1 MRFFEILIL
10 VARWDFKYYV
20 LVKCTQKYDGFY
32 KCIGCMIRCLYID
45 VSVCFVESIVKLFC
59 CFWNL
64 NKEKVWELKNEVSP
78 KKTRNNSNRYKMD
91 FMLNREYLK
100 IINSNWWT
108 KFRLKL
114 IIPLECEF
122 GVLKVFVNYEI
133 NRICSIIF
141 EYFIVKSV

>member
-1 MRFFEILIL
+1 ML
-10 VARWDFKYYV
+10 
-20 LVKCTQKYDGFY
+20 
-32 KCIGCMIRCLYID
+32 
-45 VSVCFVESIVKLFC
+45 CFGKMHA
-59 CFWNL
+59 
-64 NKEKVWELKNEVSP
+64 KVWWGLQVYWLYDKVSLYRCFCVFRRKYCKIVLLFLKFEQRKSLRTEKRSESEKDVKN
-78 KKTRNNSNRYKMD
+78 TNRCKMD

-114 IIPLECEF
+114 IILLECEF

-141 EYFIVKSV
+141 ECFIVKSV